1 MNRNNFF
8 KHKPSATSLF
18 PLQELKLIVTISF
31 QHDYP
36 PECRPGGK
44 IGNYIMFASA
54 TSGDRYNNNKFSECS
69 KKNVSAVLDAITEG
83 RKTNCFTESN
93 GAFCGNKIV
102 EEGEEQL
109 ELCRNTAGI

>member
-1 MNRNNFF
+1 M
-8 KHKPSATSLF
+8 KYMDIKIMCSML
-18 PLQELKLIVTISF
+18 LL

-69 KKNVSAVLDAITEG
+69 KNNVSAVLDAITEG
-83 RKTNCFTESN
+83 RKPNCFTESN

-102 EEGEEQL
+102 EEGEIKKKVLRRFPETFQ
-109 ELCRNTAGI
+109 

>member
-1 MNRNNFF
+1 MDNNMLQIIYLLLLNLSMRIQFF
-8 KHKPSATSLF
+8 
-18 PLQELKLIVTISF
+18 LISFITYF

-54 TSGDRYNNNKFSECS
+54 TSGDRYNNNKFSDCS
-69 KKNVSAVLDAITEG
+69 KANVSAVLDAIAEG
-83 RKTNCFTESN
+83 RKPNCFTESN

-102 EEGEEQL
+102 EEG
-109 ELCRNTAGI
+109 N

>member
-1 MNRNNFF
+1 M
-8 KHKPSATSLF
+8 KYMDIKIMCSML
-18 PLQELKLIVTISF
+18 LL

-69 KKNVSAVLDAITEG
+69 KNNVSAVLDAITEG
-83 RKTNCFTESN
+83 RKPNCFTESN

-102 EEGEEQL
+102 EEGE
-109 ELCRNTAGI
+109 I